1 MDVKLLISKALGLG
15 SRLSAAYAKQGTD
28 HETPDQVNTEVA
40 ELIESVP
47 FVGDLE
53 AYIKTHF
60 GNNKGAFAAT
70 QGVQAPQVTQW
81 CNKNFIVVGDTLYSP
96 RRQLL
101 R

>member
-1 MDVKLLISKALGLG
+1 MDIKLLVSKALGLG
-15 SRLSAAYAKQGTD
+15 SRLSAAYEKRNDEDPTA
-28 HETPDQVNTEVA
+28 VNSEIVA
-40 ELIESVP
+40 LIDSTP
-47 FVGDLE
+47 FVGTLDG
-53 AYIKTHF
+53 YIKKNF

-81 CNKNFIVVGDTLYSP
+81 LNKNFIVVGDTLYSP